1 MLECMKS
8 KGPLVTLAA
17 VVALG
22 GGLWAVNVQHTPPE
36 PASAAAAAR
45 PAATAAVSPTPKP
58 APPPPAAP
66 DPFAAK
72 ANFAGKIP
80 TATGTI
86 TLEITVRG
94 TEAVA
99 YACDGRA
106 IEAWL
111 RGSARGGALALSSK
125 GATSSL
131 TGEHHGNTVTG
142 TLKIGEKSW
151 KFTTSEVDRVQGTS
165 NAP

>member
-1 MLECMKS
+1 MDMLERMKS
-8 KGPLVTLAA
+8 KGPLVTVAA
-17 VVALG
+17 VAALG
-22 GGLWAVNVQHTPPE
+22 GGLWAVNVHHTPAPS
-36 PASAAAAAR
+36 ATRTAAAVN
-45 PAATAAVSPTPKP
+45 PAPTP
-58 APPPPAAP
+58 APPPPPAP
-66 DPFAAK
+66 DPFATK

-80 TATGTI
+80 TAAGAI
-86 TLEITVRG
+86 TVEITVHG

-106 IEAWL
+106 VEAWL

-131 TGEHHGNTVTG
+131 TGEHHGTTVTG
-142 TLKIGEKSW
+142 TLTIGEKSW
-151 KFTTSEVDRVQGTS
+151 KFATFEVDRVQGTS

>member
-1 MLECMKS
+1 MLEHMKS

-17 VVALG
+17 VAALG

-36 PASAAAAAR
+36 PAAASTAR
-45 PAATAAVSPTPKP
+45 PAAATSPVPTP
-58 APPPPAAP
+58 APPPPPAP

-72 ANFAGKIP
+72 ADFAGKIP
-80 TATGTI
+80 TAAGTI

-142 TLKIGEKSW
+142 ILKIGEKSW
-151 KFTTSEVDRVQGTS
+151 DFTTSAVDRVQGTS

>member
-1 MLECMKS
+1 MAMLERMKS

-17 VVALG
+17 VAALG
-22 GGLWAVNVQHTPPE
+22 GGLWAVNVHHTPPE
-36 PASAAAAAR
+36 PAAAPAAR
-45 PAATAAVSPTPKP
+45 PAATATALPGPAPKP
-58 APPPPAAP
+58 AL

-80 TATGTI
+80 TANGTI
-86 TLEITVRG
+86 TLEITVHG

-106 IEAWL
+106 VEAWL

-142 TLKIGEKSW
+142 TLAIGEQSW
-151 KFTTSEVDRVQGTS
+151 KFATFEVDRVQGTS